1 MILQLSGILGNIFAQ
16 VGSAIGPSIRRALP
30 GLIQSGLSIG
40 QQFLA
45 RELGRKDRRAQM
57 RRVGAAATAVGN
69 IPPISVATI
78 GSSRQPIDGPVTRPV
93 MTPAR
98 AAPAFSSVGNL
109 GFGPTPVIV
118 ETTPAFLGALGPL
131 VGAGARMGARRVGDV
146 FGPIVRGFGK
156 RARAFDPRDPLG
168 RRMLGLGAAAGVAG
182 AGVAGGIAALTRGG
196 TMATNGVA
204 VAGRRNFAKDECG
217 NVLKFFCSPRPGE
230 GWIQVEMAAAT
241 GLRPTKPFAR
251 FDLDSQMFVRLPRR
265 RMNPLNIRALGR
277 ATRRNNDFLDI
288 VLPMIKQR
296 NAEKA
301 GRRPFVRRGKRG
313 KGKRRRGKKVC

>member
-16 VGSAIGPSIRRALP
+16 VGSAIGPSISRALP
-30 GLIQSGLSIG
+30 GLLQRGLSIG

-45 RELGRKDRRAQM
+45 RELGRKDRRAAM
-57 RRVGAAATAVGN
+57 RRVGAAATAIGN

-78 GSSRQPIDGPVTRPV
+78 GSSRQPIDGPVTRSTF
-93 MTPAR
+93 TPAR

-118 ETTPAFLGALGPL
+118 ETQPAFIGALGPAL
-131 VGAGARMGARRVGDV
+131 AGAARLG
-146 FGPIVRGFGK
+146 G
-156 RARAFDPRDPLG
+156 RAAARIFPRAFDPRFPVG
-168 RRMLGLGAAAGVAG
+168 RRMLGTALGGAG
-182 AGVAGGIAALTRGG
+182 AVGGVLSGVEAFRRSRVTSGGPL

-301 GRRPFVRRGKRG
+301 GRRPFVRRGVRG
-313 KGKRRRGKKVC
+313 KAKRRRRKKVC

>member
-1 MILQLSGILGNIFAQ
+1 MILQLGLLGNIFAQ
-16 VGSAIGPSIRRALP
+16 VGSAIGPSISRALP
-30 GLIQSGLSIG
+30 GLLQRGLSIG

-45 RELGRKDRRAQM
+45 RELGRKDRRAEV
-57 RRVGAAATAVGN
+57 RRIGAAATAVGN

-78 GSSRQPIDGPVTRPV
+78 GSARQPIDGPVTRP
-93 MTPAR
+93 TFTAAR
-98 AAPAFSSVGNL
+98 AAPAFSSLGNL

-118 ETTPAFLGALGPL
+118 ETQPAVLGP
-131 VGAGARMGARRVGDV
+131 V
-146 FGPIVRGFGK
+146 IRGFGMAAGAAGRVFG
-156 RARAFDPRDPLG
+156 RARPPFKTIQQFDKTVG
-168 RRMLGLGAAAGVAG
+168 RLKRGLSAAGT
-182 AGVAGGIAALTRGG
+182 AGGIAAGVQALRNGITIGPREL

-217 NVLKFFCSPRPGE
+217 NVLKFFCSPRPDE
-230 GWIQVEMAAAT
+230 GWIQVELAGSV
-241 GLRPTKPFAR
+241 GLRATKPFAR
-251 FDLDSQMFVRLPRR
+251 FDLDSGMFVRLPRR

-301 GRRPFVRRGKRG
+301 GRRPFVRRGVRG
-313 KGKRRRGKKVC
+313 KAKRRRRKKVC